1 VKTLSERVGHADTS
15 ATMKIYAHWR
25 YGIDRSMAQAMG
37 VFIEQA
43 TGLMEP
49 QESPVA
55 MDLVT
60 RPSGSA
66 PEADTD
72 PQAST
77 G

>member
-1 VKTLSERVGHADTS
+1 
-15 ATMKIYAHWR
+15 
-25 YGIDRSMAQAMG
+25 MAQAMG
-37 VFIEQA
+37 DFIEQA
-43 TGLMEP
+43 TGLIEP

-55 MDLVT
+55 MDVVT

-72 PQAST
+72 PQASA